1 VVDYDRLRT
10 GIDRGGNYFAFMMFA
25 VKMLGST
32 GGVALIALGS
42 IFGYQLAEGSVNTH
56 FANMGMLYMF
66 ILAPGIFQLG
76 SVFLIWNFPIDQRR
90 QDIIRRRLESL
101 DARALREQK

>member
-1 VVDYDRLRT
+1 
-10 GIDRGGNYFAFMMFA
+10 MMFA

-32 GGVALIALGS
+32 GGLALIVLGAV
-42 IFGYQLAEGSVNTH
+42 FGYELAEGSVNTH

-76 SVFLIWNFPIDQRR
+76 SLPLIWNFPIDERR
-90 QDIIRRRLESL
+90 QGIIRRRLESL
-101 DARALREQK
+101 DARAMREAKQGAGQ